1 MIKIKC
7 LFIVTSQ
14 TRLLDHMTIVM
25 IVTVTQKCNI
35 EKLKQ
40 ELKNITW
47 PHVTIIVDNVNFNYT
62 QALHCSSIFSTSQ
75 VSP

>member
-1 MIKIKC
+1 M
-7 LFIVTSQ
+7 
-14 TRLLDHMTIVM
+14 LLDHMTIDDCHSA
-25 IVTVTQKCNI
+25 VTQKCNI